1 MTAELLPFER
11 AFLWGI
17 VGISILA
24 FIYAALLAR
33 QVLREKLGTGKM
45 LDVWKGIR
53 DGANAYL
60 RTQFRSIIV
69 VIGGLGIVL
78 YLSAALADAPLS
90 ISIGRA
96 GAFLMGAFFSA
107 MVGYLG
113 MNMAVQGNIRVAEAA
128 KKSFR
133 DALRISYRSGTITG
147 MLTDG
152 LGLLGGTLI
161 FIYYLRAA
169 PEVLLG
175 FGFGGTE

>member
-1 MTAELLPFER
+1 LTAELLPFER

-113 MNMAVQGNIRVAEAA
+113 MNMAV
-128 KKSFR
+128 
-133 DALRISYRSGTITG
+133 
-147 MLTDG
+147 
-152 LGLLGGTLI
+152 
-161 FIYYLRAA
+161 
-169 PEVLLG
+169 
-175 FGFGGTE
+175 